1 MSFVH
6 SQIQTGG
13 SQTVMASICNIK
25 HTMSNISIESV
36 YYDEQFDCY
45 SRSCNLLLLFTWLA
59 DLSAAVRADFD
70 L

>member
-13 SQTVMASICNIK
+13 SQTVMVSICNIK

-36 YYDEQFDCY
+36 Y
-45 SRSCNLLLLFTWLA
+45 
-59 DLSAAVRADFD
+59 
-70 L
+70 